1 MENDKELLLQNVRF
15 VRNTDN
21 TVCAYLEN
29 KNENMLKNI
38 DTDQILTIQ
47 NDSIDFVEKY
57 GMNKEKVYGFFDGTY
72 ILQTLSTLANCEA
85 LTSQMFSKY
94 MEHIFMNGLDLYDRA
109 SQSSFVHNVPVTVGD
124 IKQACHYMHEQFKK
138 EYWQKLSRER
148 ELARQKELEN
158 SNENTGM

>member
-47 NDSIDFVEKY
+47 NNSIDFVEKY

-72 ILQTLSTLANCEA
+72 ILQTLSNLANCEA

-94 MEHIFMNGLDLYDRA
+94 MKHIFMNGLDLYDRA
-109 SQSSFVHNVPVTVGD
+109 AQSSFVHNVPVTVGD
-124 IKQACHYMHEQFKK
+124 IKQACQYMHEQFKK
-138 EYWQKLSRER
+138 EYWQKLNHER